1 MRGNKRQKGLPK
13 KRIPAGAAAWAL
25 LLVLVCSQ
33 LSTAAFAET
42 VSKNTVAGGD
52 MSANQIKRETVS
64 QGQAGGSQD
73 KKRDREPD
81 GLSANGIKAADPGR
95 SVTLSGGL
103 VESVALLYGINND
116 KKPITPGKDID
127 LAKGEEFTAVWNL
140 APATLKEIAQTIDV
154 DPAFTEGSYTWR
166 LPIPAEFEVKM
177 KDTSREVRLEQ
188 NGPVVAVIKAVDHS
202 GSKQVEIVFKQEMGQ
217 YASGSIGAVGYD
229 LVVSL
234 DAEKNNDGDVSATF
248 KDENNNA
255 IGAPVTIPLMVHKT
269 GADVDISK
277 SSEQDASAS
286 GNIIWTIT
294 VDPKNADG
302 CWDTDMLAMTVTDTL
317 PKGIVFDGSDPSNYS
332 LKIGGSPVDASDY
345 KITSSAA
352 GDNQEVRCEIGDGNT
367 SVINTAGSA
376 NIVLTLKTTIDY
388 SKADVKKYSK
398 EQDNNNQHVE
408 GISYVFDNVAH
419 VREMAYKQKDGTK
432 DSAGKAIETTVSS
445 GDISADKK
453 AEDTFQ
459 NDAVLIQ
466 KQAQRVGNTITWKI
480 DINKAGLNLGDVPIT
495 DDMSALVDTELNAPV
510 NVKLTKGSSNTDVTA
525 ACNVQYDAAAKK
537 ITGKITGC
545 TEAYCLT
552 YDTEILNKEK
562 SSTLKNVI
570 EIGGIGPGPYKSSY
584 TIKTG
589 SVLSKTAIQSEANRK
604 EDVLGYR
611 ISFNENA
618 ATIEDMVV
626 RDYINDKLQLI
637 DTTASLNNPV
647 DITLDGKNY
656 KRYEVDGALIGDG
669 SNTADYTKPIHIRQ
683 SGLHGA
689 ALLSPKVYYYICQ
702 DASVEADRK
711 HMLELDFEGHTIADA
726 YTVTL
731 LPKVIDSTIW
741 KVNTP
746 SGRKLPNQVSAAGK
760 IGGAPVTMSAAADPE
775 IRHTVIGK
783 SIKDTD
789 YDPIEHTFRWTITV
803 NASTVRLK
811 EARVTDTLP
820 AGHELAEAKGIQ
832 IVQGSTGA
840 AAMSRDDSQAA
851 KNTYKLE
858 SGPQQEKIIFSMPDS
873 SGKDYLDEKCT
884 ITFYSKLKDDA
895 IASAD
900 VTVPDENYENTVEL
914 THADA
919 SAADKPN
926 LTTAAA
932 VQLKDGLL
940 YKKMDS
946 TNVGSTNKVKWT
958 VVINANGFR
967 MKAPVITDDF
977 HPRMVL
983 DTAFGTNGVRV
994 YKGRT
999 ATGTPLT
1006 PGTDY
1011 TLSVPRV
1018 GDAGG
1023 MHEQLKLSFKYDID
1037 APYCLVYETYVT
1049 PDTENGQS
1057 CDTNVSNSVKLGNR
1071 SDAYRPVAAG
1081 GSVRYYSANAWGSF
1095 RNTAM
1100 GSLTIQKEEQGNPAV
1115 LLAGAEFEITA
1126 ADGTKFTAA
1135 TGENGTVKLDNLA
1148 FKDYTIKETKAPAG
1162 YLPDAGA
1169 PKTVTL
1175 SAGAQQHVTVRFEN
1189 EKITGALCIEK
1200 QDARDAG
1207 KLLSGAEF
1215 LVEGQGG
1222 GYSQRFTTD
1231 ANGRIIIAK
1240 LHPGTYQVKETRAPV
1255 GYELSAAQQTAII
1268 TDVNAPEPVYLYF
1281 KNEKQAGKLHIKK
1294 QDAAD
1299 GKPLSG
1305 AEFKITGEDG
1315 SEMSVTTGADG
1326 TATADYVSLHVL
1338 YTVTEQKAP
1347 AGYEPD
1353 FVPQTA
1359 RIEQAGK
1366 TVTLVF
1372 TNKKM
1377 TEKKDPD
1384 NGGDGNDSKNSGGSK
1399 HSSGAAAPPAE
1410 TSVQIIPLPPA
1421 ETDPFAEAPRLQRNE
1436 VPDAKAADSPAFIV
1450 LVDGQGNVLGKYT
1463 RTPNADGTFDYV
1475 NEYGEVLGAKRGVA
1489 TGDNMPV
1496 IPIAAVTL
1504 LSISGIAALLY
1515 YKKKRGGYLDGK

>member
-13 KRIPAGAAAWAL
+13 KRIPAGVAALAL

-33 LSTAAFAET
+33 LPTVAFAET
-42 VSKNTVAGGD
+42 VSKNTVAGED

-73 KKRDREPD
+73 EKRNRVPD
-81 GLSANGIKAADPGR
+81 VLSANGMKAADAGR
-95 SVTLSGGL
+95 AVTLSGRL
-103 VESVALLYGINND
+103 VESVVLLYGINND

-140 APATLKEIAQTIDV
+140 APATLKEIAQKIHG
-154 DPAFTEGSYTWR
+154 DPAFSEGSYTWR

-188 NGPVVAVIKAVDHS
+188 NGPVVAHIKAEDHS

-234 DAEKNNDGDVSATF
+234 NAEKNNDGDVSAAF
-248 KDENNNA
+248 KDENNNS
-255 IGAPVTIPLMVHKT
+255 IGSPVTIPLMVHKT

-277 SSEQDASAS
+277 SSGQDASAS
-286 GNIIWTIT
+286 DNIIWTIT

-302 CWDTDMLAMTVTDTL
+302 CWDTDMLALTVTDTL

-332 LKIGGSPVDASDY
+332 LKIGGNLLTSGSDY
-345 KITSSAA
+345 KIMASMV
-352 GDNQEVRCEIGDGNT
+352 GDNQVVRCEIGNGST
-367 SVINTAGSA
+367 SIIHTAGSA
-376 NIVLTLKTTIDY
+376 KIVLTLKTTIDY
-388 SKADVKKYSK
+388 SKAEVKKYSK
-398 EQDNNNQHVE
+398 EQENNNQHVE
-408 GISYVFDNVAH
+408 GISYVFDNAAH
-419 VREMAYKQKDGTK
+419 VQEMTYKQKDGTK
-432 DSAGKAIETTVSS
+432 DSAGKAVETTVNT
-445 GDISADKK
+445 GDISASKK

-466 KQAQRVGNTITWKI
+466 KQAKRVGNIITWTI
-480 DINKAGLNLGDVPIT
+480 FINAAGLNLGDVPIT
-495 DDMSALVDTELNAPV
+495 DDMSALVGIELEAPV
-510 NVKLTKGSSNTDVTA
+510 NVKLTKGSGNTDVTA
-525 ACNVQYDAAAKK
+525 MHNVQYDAAAKK

-545 TEAYCLT
+545 AEAYCLT
-552 YDTEILNKEK
+552 YDTKIINKDK

-637 DTTASLNNPV
+637 DNTASPRNPV
-647 DITLDGKNY
+647 DVTLDGRNY

-669 SNTADYTKPIHIRQ
+669 SNTAYYTKPIHIVQ

-689 ALLSPKVYYYICQ
+689 TALAPKVYYYICQ
-702 DASVEADRK
+702 DASVDTDKK
-711 HMLELDFEGHTIADA
+711 HMLELNFEGHSIDDA

-731 LPKVIDSTIW
+731 LPKVIDSTVW

-746 SGRKLPNQVSAAGK
+746 SGQKLPNQVSAAGK

-783 SIKDTD
+783 SIKETD
-789 YDPIEHTFRWTITV
+789 YDPIEHTFRWTLTI

-811 EARVTDTLP
+811 DARVTDTLP

-832 IVQGSTGA
+832 IVQGSAGA
-840 AAMSRDDSQAA
+840 VTMNRDDSQTA

-858 SGPQQEKIIFSMPDS
+858 SGPPQEKIIFSMPDS

-900 VTVPDENYENTVEL
+900 VTVPDENHENTVEL

-940 YKKMDS
+940 NKKMDS

-983 DTAFGTNGVRV
+983 DTAFGTNGVLV

-999 ATGTPLT
+999 PTGTPLT

-1023 MHEQLKLSFKYDID
+1023 IHEQLKLSFKYDID

-1057 CDTNVSNSVKLGNR
+1057 CDTNVSNSVKLSNR

-1115 LLAGAEFEITA
+1115 VLAGAEFEITA

-1135 TGENGTVKLDNLA
+1135 TGADGTVKLNNLA

-1162 YLPDAGA
+1162 YLPDSV
-1169 PKTVTL
+1169 PQTVTL
-1175 SAGAQQHVTVRFEN
+1175 SNGAQQHVTVRFEN

-1207 KLLSGAEF
+1207 KLLAGAEF
-1215 LVEGQGG
+1215 LVEKQGG
-1222 GYSQRFTTD
+1222 GYSQSFTTD
-1231 ANGRIIIAK
+1231 ANGRIVIAK
-1240 LHPGTYQVKETRAPV
+1240 LQPGAYQVKETRAPA
-1255 GYELSAAQQTAII
+1255 GYELSAAPQTAII

-1299 GKPLSG
+1299 GTPLSG

-1315 SEMSVTTGADG
+1315 SEMTVTTGADG
-1326 TATADYVSLHVL
+1326 TATADYVSLNVL

-1353 FVPQTA
+1353 FTPQTA
-1359 RIEQAGK
+1359 RIERIGE
-1366 TVTLVF
+1366 TVALVF
-1372 TNKKM
+1372 MNKKI
-1377 TEKKDPD
+1377 TEKKEPD
-1384 NGGDGNDSKNSGGSK
+1384 NSGNSDDSQNSDSQN
-1399 HSSGAAAPPAE
+1399 SSGAAAPPAE
-1410 TSVQIIPLPPA
+1410 TSVQIIPLPTA
-1421 ETDPFAEAPRLQRNE
+1421 EKDPFAEAPKLQRNE
-1436 VPDAKAADSPAFIV
+1436 VPDANAADSPAFIV

-1504 LSISGIAALLY
+1504 FSITGIAALLY
-1515 YKKKRGGYLDGK
+1515 HKKKRGGYLDGK